1 MNDFKKGDRVVVLR
15 LGSKEIEY
23 HGSYAGGSGPIEFV
37 LPDDDNLFG
46 PVEVSADRVFPEEGP
61 RTY

>member
-15 LGSKEIEY
+15 LDSKEIEY
-23 HGSYAGGSGPIEFV
+23 HGNYEGESGPIKFV
-37 LPDDDNLFG
+37 LPDDDDLFG
-46 PVEVSADRVFPEEGP
+46 PVEVTADRVFPEKGR